1 MIKIKIGNIYQSFFN
16 SFHNH
21 LIYKC
26 IDNYVF
32 SLIYHSFTMI
42 RIILF
47 LCVSLQ
53 QKTKLNPIINI
64 FLIV

>member
-1 MIKIKIGNIYQSFFN
+1 MFFP
-16 SFHNH
+16 
-21 LIYKC
+21 
-26 IDNYVF
+26 
-32 SLIYHSFTMI
+32 LIYHSFTMI